1 MRKIIAL
8 LMLCVAVAFFL
19 RCYWHE
25 LSGDELRYQYV
36 WEAEDSLSLWKKGH
50 RYERKIGSFADIV
63 QSQKKHYIKANGRT
77 LVHSAE
83 QAMSGR
89 RGFVFFCF
97 FNTAVFLI
105 FIWLVVRYTC
115 GAAASRRDAVPWIL
129 AVLALL
135 YLMPFQR
142 TLWTSINYG
151 PNYLWPSV
159 LTVALL
165 AAWRRVAAEPRR
177 RGMYIAAA
185 VLAFVT
191 GWSNEAFSVGLSLG
205 SGAYVLWLLMRRRFS
220 ARLLWVAL
228 PLWAGTAILI
238 AAPGNWHR
246 LGVMTAS
253 DIWLRLRIGSLF
265 YTGLSLKLVW
275 LLLFGVIAAALTRR
289 HILADFARQ
298 NRLLIACWCGTVA
311 FMSVVSKGVHSMCG
325 VELLSLLLLMRLCAC
340 AGWFG
345 HQSRLRTA
353 LAAVAALAVVASQT
367 VICRDTLK
375 IYRFQHALVQ
385 SYCLSEDGLVL
396 CDEPP
401 VSDFTRPYI
410 RLWEL
415 PPTPYT
421 EIFSIEQVYGH
432 YRKPSVC
439 LNAADYNAVADTAAF
454 YATAHRVPGDA
465 GAYAADGGVW
475 MWLRPGTFSRGERF
489 RLKLAH
495 VGLTSDDPID
505 SKIQRI
511 ARPLAWQD
519 SYTSKVD
526 TVRTRYGE
534 AYRIAIPR
542 RRKLL
547 ELNRMPKRDW

>member
-1 MRKIIAL
+1 M
-8 LMLCVAVAFFL
+8 
-19 RCYWHE
+19 
-25 LSGDELRYQYV
+25 
-36 WEAEDSLSLWKKGH
+36 WEADDSLSMWTKGH
-50 RYERKIGSFADIV
+50 RYERKIGSLADIV
-63 QSQKKHYIKANGRT
+63 QSQKKHYFKANGRT

-97 FNTAVFLI
+97 FNTAVFLT

-115 GAAASRRDAVPWIL
+115 DAVPWIL

-165 AAWRRVAAEPRR
+165 AAWRRVAAAPRR
-177 RGMYIAAA
+177 RGMYVAAA
-185 VLAFVT
+185 V
-191 GWSNEAFSVGLSLG
+191 
-205 SGAYVLWLLMRRRFS
+205 
-220 ARLLWVAL
+220 
-228 PLWAGTAILI
+228 
-238 AAPGNWHR
+238 
-246 LGVMTAS
+246 
-253 DIWLRLRIGSLF
+253 
-265 YTGLSLKLVW
+265 
-275 LLLFGVIAAALTRR
+275 
-289 HILADFARQ
+289 
-298 NRLLIACWCGTVA
+298 
-311 FMSVVSKGVHSMCG
+311 
-325 VELLSLLLLMRLCAC
+325 
-340 AGWFG
+340 
-345 HQSRLRTA
+345 
-353 LAAVAALAVVASQT
+353 LAAVAALAVVAPQT

-375 IYRFQHALVQ
+375 VYRFQHALVQ
-385 SYCLSEDGLVL
+385 SYCRSEDGLVL

-421 EIFSIEQVYGH
+421 EIFSIEQVYGQ
-432 YRKPSVC
+432 YCKPSVY

-465 GAYAADGGVW
+465 GAYAADGGAW

-511 ARPLAWQD
+511 AWPLAWQD

-547 ELNRMPKRDW
+547 ELNRVDGL

>member
-1 MRKIIAL
+1 MKKIIAF

-36 WEAEDSLSLWKKGH
+36 WEADDSLSMWTKGH
-50 RYERKIGSFADIV
+50 RYERKIGSLADIV
-63 QSQKKHYIKANGRT
+63 QSQKKHYFKANGRT

-97 FNTAVFLI
+97 FNTAVFLT

-165 AAWRRVAAEPRR
+165 AAWRRVAAAPRR
-177 RGMYIAAA
+177 RGMYVAAA

-191 GWSNEAFSVGLSLG
+191 GWSNEAFSAGLSLG
-205 SGAYVLWLLMRRRFS
+205 SGVCVLWLLMRRRFS
-220 ARLLWVAL
+220 TRLLWVAL

-246 LGVMTAS
+246 LDVMTAS

-265 YTGLSLKLVW
+265 YTGMSLKLAW
-275 LLLFGVIAAALTRR
+275 LLLFGVIAAALTRGR
-289 HILADFARQ
+289 ILADFARQ

-311 FMSVVSKGVHSMCG
+311 FMSVVSKGIHSMCG

-353 LAAVAALAVVASQT
+353 LAAVAALAVVAPQT

-375 IYRFQHALVQ
+375 VYRFQHALVQ
-385 SYCLSEDGLVL
+385 SYCRSEDGLVL

-421 EIFSIEQVYGH
+421 EIFSIEQVYGQ
-432 YRKPSVC
+432 YCKPSVY

-465 GAYAADGGVW
+465 GAYAADGGAW

-511 ARPLAWQD
+511 AWPLAWQD
-519 SYTSKVD
+519 S
-526 TVRTRYGE
+526 
-534 AYRIAIPR
+534 
-542 RRKLL
+542 
-547 ELNRMPKRDW
+547 

>member
-8 LMLCVAVAFFL
+8 LMLCVAVAFFF

-36 WEAEDSLSLWKKGH
+36 WEADDSISMWTKGH
-50 RYERKIGSFADIV
+50 RYERKIGSLADIV
-63 QSQKKHYIKANGRT
+63 QSQKKHYFKANGRT
-77 LVHSAE
+77 LVHSSE

-97 FNTAVFLI
+97 FNTAVFLT
-105 FIWLVVRYTC
+105 FVWLVVRYTC
-115 GAAASRRDAVPWIL
+115 SAAASRRDA
-129 AVLALL
+129 
-135 YLMPFQR
+135 
-142 TLWTSINYG
+142 
-151 PNYLWPSV
+151 
-159 LTVALL
+159 
-165 AAWRRVAAEPRR
+165 
-177 RGMYIAAA
+177 
-185 VLAFVT
+185 
-191 GWSNEAFSVGLSLG
+191 
-205 SGAYVLWLLMRRRFS
+205 VLWLLMRRRFS
-220 ARLLWVAL
+220 TRLLWVAL

-246 LGVMTAS
+246 LDVMTAS

-265 YTGLSLKLVW
+265 YTGMSLKLAW

-289 HILADFARQ
+289 RILVGFARQ

-325 VELLSLLLLMRLCAC
+325 VELLSLLLLMCLCAC

-353 LAAVAALAVVASQT
+353 LAAVAALAVVAPQT
-367 VICRDTLK
+367 AICRDTLK

-401 VSDFTRPYI
+401 VSDFTCHYI

-421 EIFSIEQVYGH
+421 EIFSIEQVYGQ
-432 YRKPSVC
+432 YRKPSIY

-454 YATAHRVPGDA
+454 YATAHCVPGDA
-465 GAYAADGGVW
+465 GAYAADGGAW
-475 MWLRPGTFSRGERF
+475 MWLRPGTFSCGERF

-511 ARPLAWQD
+511 AWPLAWQD

-547 ELNRMPKRDW
+547 ELNRVSIVDSL

>member
-8 LMLCVAVAFFL
+8 LMLCVAVAFFF

-36 WEAEDSLSLWKKGH
+36 WEADDSISMWKKGH
-50 RYERKIGSFADIV
+50 RYERKISCLADIV
-63 QSQKKHYIKANGRT
+63 QSQKKHYFKANGRT

-129 AVLALL
+129 VVLALL

-142 TLWTSINYG
+142 ALWTSINYG

-165 AAWRRVAAEPRR
+165 AAWRRVGAELRR
-177 RGMYIAAA
+177 PGVYIATA

-205 SGAYVLWLLMRRRFS
+205 SAAYVLWLLMRRRFS
-220 ARLLWVAL
+220 TRLLWVAL

-246 LGVMTAS
+246 LDVMTAS

-265 YTGLSLKLVW
+265 YTGMSLKLAW

-289 HILADFARQ
+289 RILTDFARQ
-298 NRLLIACWCGTVA
+298 NRLLIACWCGTVG

-325 VELLSLLLLMRLCAC
+325 VELLSLLLLMRLGAC
-340 AGWFG
+340 AGLFG
-345 HQSRLRTA
+345 RHSRLRTVFA
-353 LAAVAALAVVASQT
+353 AMAAVVVVAPQT

-375 IYRFQHALVQ
+375 IYRFQHALVLG
-385 SYCLSEDGLVL
+385 YCRSEDGLVL

-401 VSDFTRPYI
+401 VSDFTCQYI
-410 RLWEL
+410 RRWEL
-415 PPTPYT
+415 PPTPYA

-432 YRKPSVC
+432 SCKPSIC

-454 YATAHRVPGDA
+454 YATARRVPGDA
-465 GAYAADGGVW
+465 GAFVADGGAW
-475 MWLRPGTFSRGERF
+475 MWFRPGTFSRGERF
-489 RLKLAH
+489 VLKLAH
-495 VGLTSDDPID
+495 VGLASDDPID

-511 ARPLAWQD
+511 AWPLAWRD
-519 SYTSKVD
+519 SLASKVD

-534 AYRIAIPR
+534 AYRIAIPH

-547 ELNRMPKRDW
+547 ELNRK